1 MSTHPEGNAIPDDQG
16 KLGFCTRYALGK
28 AIANGF
34 MDKDFVKNRELDF
47 DQNVI
52 SGILV
57 NNEKA
62 NTNMKK
68 SAICLLYISK
78 EKVRMWPT
86 EFDGK
91 TLRLQEH
98 VTKDWWNVKVGVTSV
113 SHDMNGDNTPQKRV
127 LSKFYILNK
136 IQGVPKKSVISV

>member
-57 NNEKA
+57 NNEK
-62 NTNMKK
+62 
-68 SAICLLYISK
+68 

-113 SHDMNGDNTPQKRV
+113 SQDMNGDNTPQKRV
-127 LSKFYILNK
+127 LSKF
-136 IQGVPKKSVISV
+136 